1 MLFNRHLII
10 MSLSILLI
18 GVIFWWQN
26 PTVAI
31 TAMSQSDY
39 AWNSYTAVKSYW
51 KRMDNRQFDLAK
63 SLVTEEA
70 IEDHNIIQNKLNES
84 QLLSIQR
91 IEIKYAQE
99 TDTYLCDVTL
109 GSVIDD
115 REEGTY
121 LVNVHPSDNGWSIT
135 SIKAMM

>member
-1 MLFNRHLII
+1 
-10 MSLSILLI
+10 
-18 GVIFWWQN
+18 
-26 PTVAI
+26 
-31 TAMSQSDY
+31 
-39 AWNSYTAVKSYW
+39 
-51 KRMDNRQFDLAK
+51 MDNRQFDLAK